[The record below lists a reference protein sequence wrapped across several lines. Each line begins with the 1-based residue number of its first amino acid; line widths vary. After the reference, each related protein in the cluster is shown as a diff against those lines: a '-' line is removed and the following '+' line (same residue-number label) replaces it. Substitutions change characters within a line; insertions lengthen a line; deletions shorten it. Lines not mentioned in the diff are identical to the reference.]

1 MLENPEHERYA
12 RYGQSTLKQRDL
24 HDRREQRE
32 QRLSARQDYLELKR
46 ILRTLGDEVRLNI
59 VHTLASSDEITVT
72 ELAETLAVSQPL
84 ISWHIGALR
93 RVGLAQTRRQGRQ
106 VYCSLDLTRYRLC
119 LRMLG
124 KVIEPTL
131 DPGAQG
137 ETAPVAQAAPVGVAP
152 ITPQIAG
159 G

>member
-1 MLENPEHERYA
+1 MLEDPEHERHT
-12 RYGQSTLKQRDL
+12 RYGQSTPRQRDP

-32 QRLSARQDYLELKR
+32 QRLAARQDYLELKR
-46 ILRTLGDEVRLNI
+46 MLRTLGDEVRLNI

-72 ELAETLAVSQPL
+72 DLVEALAVSQPL

-93 RVGLAQTRRQGRQ
+93 RVGLARTRRQGRQ

-131 DPGAQG
+131 DTGAQG
-137 ETAPVAQAAPVGVAP
+137 EAAPVAQAAPVGLAP
-152 ITPQIAG
+152 ITPRIAG

>member
-1 MLENPEHERYA
+1 MLENPEQERYA
-12 RYGQSTLKQRDL
+12 RYGQSAPRQRDPR
-24 HDRREQRE
+24 DRHEQRE
-32 QRLSARQDYLELKR
+32 HRLAARQDYLELKR
-46 ILRTLGDEVRLNI
+46 MLRTLGDEVRLNI
-59 VHTLASSDEITVT
+59 VHTLANSGEITVT
-72 ELAETLAVSQPL
+72 DLAETLAVSQPL

-131 DPGAQG
+131 GSGAQG
-137 ETAPVAQAAPVGVAP
+137 EAAPVAQTTVVGLLP
-152 ITPQIAG
+152 ITPQAAG